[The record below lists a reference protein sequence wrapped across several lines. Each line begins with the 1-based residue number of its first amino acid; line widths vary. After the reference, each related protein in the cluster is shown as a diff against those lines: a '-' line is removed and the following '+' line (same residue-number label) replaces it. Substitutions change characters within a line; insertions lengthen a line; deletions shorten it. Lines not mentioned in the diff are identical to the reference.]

1 MEGQRFSK
9 IVQTTRILALGA
21 ALTLCALATGSLG
34 FKVYTNLS
42 EVRQIDANL
51 SDRHLHKLSLDYERL
66 QLMYSQTSNGQL
78 LDQVKSDIIAT
89 KDILLG
95 HNVIQDKILQSR
107 VTLLLDE
114 ISQTLA
120 LFPSG
125 DARLKTNDD
134 LFDTLLAQTEKLRNL
149 SAEMSNYLA
158 RLRTT
163 RQHDLTKTLN
173 QLIFSTAC
181 ALIALMIGA
190 AMFLRNHLHS
200 EKRAQDGQRAA
211 LQSET
216 ILSTTLDAD
225 VVADERGLIRKYNAS
240 AERIFGYSADEAL
253 GQDIS
258 DLIIPE
264 QYRRAHK
271 AGMNRFLT
279 SNSKRVIGS
288 GRVKLD
294 ARDKQGRQFPVELSL
309 EVMEQNGENLFISFL
324 RDISEEVAAEAE
336 LVKARDKALKSEQAK
351 ADFLAIMSHE
361 MRTPLN
367 GLTGAIELLE
377 TTDLTTSQSKYLNT
391 LRQSASE
398 LQHHVNEVLDIAHL
412 EAGRV
417 ASVEETF
424 DLRRLIHQVVDE
436 HSELALVNENQL
448 SIDWDENL
456 ETVVSTDPHKVG
468 QILSNLVNN
477 ALKFTKRGQITVQ
490 VDRHI
495 SPHEE
500 FMVELRITDTGIG
513 IPDKFLK
520 HIFDDFTTLD
530 NSYTR
535 TSNGVGLGLGIVR
548 RMVAALNGSMGVNS
562 HEGAGST
569 FWVRIPVQK
578 VPQDIV
584 IEHAEQQELP
594 MFQTLKILMV
604 EDNDINRFV
613 LREMLINE
621 GHQVVEAEN
630 GKIAIDTLEQ
640 GNFDVILMDISMPI
654 MDGVAATK
662 YIREHAKQQDIPIV
676 ACTAHTQPEEI
687 ERFRQAGMTDFV
699 QKPIE
704 RSKLLPALYQSVL
717 ASDIEQNR
725 SVEMTDEILN
735 MRVLGEISEQLGHDT
750 AEMLLSRYEDE
761 ANALMTL
768 LNSQQGKDAPVE
780 DLIRDIHKTAGS
792 SAQLGLSAMR
802 HKLNVIEVNVKQQ
815 GVDALWSEI
824 DNLNTLWKNSRDAIR
839 NEGFLS

>member
-1 MEGQRFSK
+1 VKNHLFGK
-9 IVQTTRILALGA
+9 IMQTTRILALGA
-21 ALTLCALATGSLG
+21 ALTLCALATGSFG
-34 FKVYTNLS
+34 YKVFTNLS
-42 EVRQIDANL
+42 DISQIDTNL
-51 SDRHLHKLSLDYERL
+51 NDRYLHRLSLDHERL
-66 QLMYSQTSNGQL
+66 HYAYDQNASDEQLKQIQ
-78 LDQVKSDIIAT
+78 SDITNTI
-89 KDILLG
+89 
-95 HNVIQDKILQSR
+95 DKISESNLLTDKMLQAEVQRLLQQIKQSLGSLP
-107 VTLLLDE
+107 VTASDAMLD
-114 ISQTLA
+114 
-120 LFPSG
+120 
-125 DARLKTNDD
+125 
-134 LFDTLLAQTEKLRNL
+134 DTLTHELVAQTEKLRKL
-149 SAEMSNYLA
+149 SMNVSDYLA
-158 RLRTT
+158 ERRMV
-163 RQHDLTKTLN
+163 RQRELSKTLN
-173 QLIFSTAC
+173 QLMFSAAC
-181 ALIALMIGA
+181 ALIVLIFGA
-190 AMFLRNHLHS
+190 TIFLRSHLNS
-200 EKRAQDGQRAA
+200 VRRAEDGRQAA

-216 ILSTTLDAD
+216 ILSTTLDAV
-225 VVADERGLIRKYNAS
+225 VVADEHGLIRKYNAS
-240 AERIFGYSADEAL
+240 AERIFGYSAQEAI

-258 DLIIPE
+258 DMIIPE

-309 EVMEQNGENLFISFL
+309 EVMEQDGEKLFISFL

-377 TTDLTTSQSKYLNT
+377 TTDLSQTQDKYLNT

-398 LQHHVNEVLDIAHL
+398 LQHHVNDVLDIAHL

-417 ASVEETF
+417 DPVEETF
-424 DLRRLIHQVVDE
+424 DLRQMIDHVVDE
-436 HSELALVNENQL
+436 HTDLANLNENQL
-448 SIDWDENL
+448 TIDWDADL
-456 ETVVSTDPHKVG
+456 ETLVSTDPHKIG
-468 QILSNLVNN
+468 QIISNLINN
-477 ALKFTKRGQITVQ
+477 ALKFTKRGQVIVQ

-500 FMVELRITDTGIG
+500 FMIELRVTDTGIG

-520 HIFDDFTTLD
+520 HIFHDFTTLD

-535 TSNGVGLGLGIVR
+535 TSSGVGLGLGIVR
-548 RMVAALNGSMGVNS
+548 RMVAALNGTMGVNS

-569 FWVRIPVQK
+569 FWVRIPMQRVSHANI
-578 VPQDIV
+578 PTPATLQDVAPYQI
-584 IEHAEQQELP
+584 
-594 MFQTLKILMV
+594 FKILMV

-613 LREMLINE
+613 LREMLVNE

-630 GKIAIDTLEQ
+630 GKIAIDTLAQ
-640 GNFDVILMDISMPI
+640 DKFDVILMDISMPI

-704 RSKLLPALYQSVL
+704 RSKLLLVLYQSAL
-717 ASDIEQNR
+717 AREVEQNR
-725 SVEMTDEILN
+725 SVEMTNEILDTKI
-735 MRVLGEISEQLGHDT
+735 LEELSEQLGRDT
-750 AEMLLSRYEDE
+750 AEILLQRYEEE

-768 LNSQQGKDAPVE
+768 LSTQQGKDASVE
-780 DLIRDIHKTAGS
+780 DLVKDIHKTAGS
-792 SAQLGLSAMR
+792 SAQLGLPAMR
-802 HKLNVIEVNVKQQ
+802 HKLNVIEVNVKKD
-815 GVDALWSEI
+815 GVDALWSEV
-824 DNLNTLWKNSRDAIR
+824 DSLGELWNDSKDALR
-839 NEGFLS
+839 HNGFLG

>member
-1 MEGQRFSK
+1 VEGQRFSK
-9 IVQTTRILALGA
+9 IMQTTRILALGA

-34 FKVYTNLS
+34 FKVYTHLS
-42 EVRQIDANL
+42 EVRQIDTNL

-66 QLMYSQTSNGQL
+66 HFTYSKNSNGHL
-78 LDQVKSDIIAT
+78 LDEIQSDIIETINKVQSHA
-89 KDILLG
+89 
-95 HNVIQDKILQSR
+95 VIQDKILQAQ

-120 LFPSG
+120 RLPSG
-125 DARLKTNDD
+125 ETRFETNDD
-134 LFDTLLAQTEKLRNL
+134 FSDTLLEQTETLRDL
-149 SAEMSNYLA
+149 SAAMSNYLVD
-158 RLRTT
+158 LRMT
-163 RQHDLTKTLN
+163 RQLELTKTLN
-173 QLIFSTAC
+173 QLIISTAC
-181 ALIALMIGA
+181 ALVAVIIGA
-190 AMFLRNHLHS
+190 VMFLRNYLQS

-216 ILSTTLDAD
+216 ILSTTLDAV

-240 AERIFGYSADEAL
+240 AERIFGYSAEEAL
-253 GQDIS
+253 GQDVS

-398 LQHHVNEVLDIAHL
+398 LQHHVNDVLDIAHL
-412 EAGRV
+412 EAGCV

-424 DLRRLIHQVVDE
+424 DLRRLIDQVVDD

-456 ETVVSTDPHKVG
+456 ETLVATDPHKVG
-468 QILSNLVNN
+468 QIISNLVNN

-495 SPHEE
+495 SPHAE
-500 FMVELRITDTGIG
+500 FMIELRVTDTGIG

-535 TSNGVGLGLGIVR
+535 TSSGVGLGLGIVR
-548 RMVAALNGSMGVNS
+548 RMVAALNGTIGVNS

-578 VPQDIV
+578 VPQDTAIA
-584 IEHAEQQELP
+584 HAEQQDLP
-594 MFQTLKILMV
+594 LYQTLKILMV

-613 LREMLINE
+613 LREMLVNE

-640 GNFDVILMDISMPI
+640 GNFDVI
-654 MDGVAATK
+654 
-662 YIREHAKQQDIPIV
+662 
-676 ACTAHTQPEEI
+676 
-687 ERFRQAGMTDFV
+687 
-699 QKPIE
+699 
-704 RSKLLPALYQSVL
+704 
-717 ASDIEQNR
+717 
-725 SVEMTDEILN
+725 
-735 MRVLGEISEQLGHDT
+735 
-750 AEMLLSRYEDE
+750 
-761 ANALMTL
+761 
-768 LNSQQGKDAPVE
+768 
-780 DLIRDIHKTAGS
+780 
-792 SAQLGLSAMR
+792 
-802 HKLNVIEVNVKQQ
+802 
-815 GVDALWSEI
+815 
-824 DNLNTLWKNSRDAIR
+824 
-839 NEGFLS
+839 

>member
-1 MEGQRFSK
+1 VEGQRFSK
-9 IVQTTRILALGA
+9 IMQTTRILALGA

-34 FKVYTNLS
+34 FKVYTHLS

-66 QLMYSQTSNGQL
+66 HFTYSQNSNGHL
-78 LDQVKSDIIAT
+78 LDKIQSDIIETINKVQSHA
-89 KDILLG
+89 
-95 HNVIQDKILQSR
+95 VIQDKILQAQ

-114 ISQTLA
+114 ASQTLSR
-120 LFPSG
+120 LPSG
-125 DARLKTNDD
+125 EARFEPDDD
-134 LFDTLLAQTEKLRNL
+134 LSDTLLIQTEKLRDQ
-149 SAEMSNYLA
+149 SAGMSNYLA
-158 RLRTT
+158 DLRMT
-163 RQHDLTKTLN
+163 RQLELTKTLN
-173 QLIFSTAC
+173 QLIISTAC
-181 ALIALMIGA
+181 ALVAVIIGA
-190 AMFLRNHLHS
+190 AMFLRNHLQS

-216 ILSTTLDAD
+216 ILSTTLDA
-225 VVADERGLIRKYNAS
+225 VIVADERGLIRKYNAS
-240 AERIFGYSADEAL
+240 AERIFGYSAEEAL
-253 GQDIS
+253 GLDVS
-258 DLIIPE
+258 DLIIPK

-294 ARDKQGRQFPVELSL
+294 ARDKKGRQFPVELSL

-367 GLTGAIELLE
+367 RLTGAIELLE
-377 TTDLTTSQSKYLNT
+377 TTGLTTSQSKYLNT

-398 LQHHVNEVLDIAHL
+398 LQHHVNDVLDIAHL

-424 DLRRLIHQVVDE
+424 DLRRLIDQVVED

-456 ETVVSTDPHKVG
+456 ETLIATDPHKVG
-468 QILSNLVNN
+468 QIISNLVNN

-495 SPHEE
+495 SPHAE
-500 FMVELRITDTGIG
+500 FMIELRVTDTGIG

-535 TSNGVGLGLGIVR
+535 TSSGVGLGLGIVR
-548 RMVAALNGSMGVNS
+548 RMVAALNGTMGVNS

-578 VPQDIV
+578 VPQDSV
-584 IEHAEQQELP
+584 IEHAEQQDLTLY
-594 MFQTLKILMV
+594 QTLKILMV

-613 LREMLINE
+613 LREIL
-621 GHQVVEAEN
+621 
-630 GKIAIDTLEQ
+630 TL
-640 GNFDVILMDISMPI
+640 
-654 MDGVAATK
+654 
-662 YIREHAKQQDIPIV
+662 Y
-676 ACTAHTQPEEI
+676 
-687 ERFRQAGMTDFV
+687 
-699 QKPIE
+699 
-704 RSKLLPALYQSVL
+704 
-717 ASDIEQNR
+717 
-725 SVEMTDEILN
+725 
-735 MRVLGEISEQLGHDT
+735 
-750 AEMLLSRYEDE
+750 
-761 ANALMTL
+761 
-768 LNSQQGKDAPVE
+768 
-780 DLIRDIHKTAGS
+780 
-792 SAQLGLSAMR
+792 
-802 HKLNVIEVNVKQQ
+802 
-815 GVDALWSEI
+815 
-824 DNLNTLWKNSRDAIR
+824 
-839 NEGFLS
+839 

>member
-9 IVQTTRILALGA
+9 IMQTTRILALGA

-34 FKVYTNLS
+34 FKVYTHLS

-66 QLMYSQTSNGQL
+66 HFTYSQNSNGQIVNEI
-78 LDQVKSDIIAT
+78 QSDIIENINKVQSHA
-89 KDILLG
+89 
-95 HNVIQDKILQSR
+95 VIQDKILQAQ
-107 VTLLLDE
+107 VTHLLDE
-114 ISQTLA
+114 ISQTLSR
-120 LFPSG
+120 LPSG
-125 DARLKTNDD
+125 KARFETNDD
-134 LFDTLLAQTEKLRNL
+134 LSNTLLIQTEKLRDL
-149 SAEMSNYLA
+149 SAGMSNYLA
-158 RLRTT
+158 DLRMT
-163 RQHDLTKTLN
+163 RQLELTKTLN
-173 QLIFSTAC
+173 QLIISTAC
-181 ALIALMIGA
+181 ALVAVIIGA
-190 AMFLRNHLHS
+190 AMFLRNHLQS

-216 ILSTTLDAD
+216 ILSTTLDAV

-240 AERIFGYSADEAL
+240 AERIFGYSAEEAL

-264 QYRRAHK
+264 HYRRAHK

-279 SNSKRVIGS
+279 SNSKRVISS

-294 ARDKQGRQFPVELSL
+294 ARDKKGRQFPVELSL

-377 TTDLTTSQSKYLNT
+377 TTGLTTSQSKYLNT

-398 LQHHVNEVLDIAHL
+398 LQHHVNDVLDIAHL

-424 DLRRLIHQVVDE
+424 DLRRLIDQVVED
-436 HSELALVNENQL
+436 HCELALVNENQL

-456 ETVVSTDPHKVG
+456 ETLIATDPHKVG
-468 QILSNLVNN
+468 QIISNLVNN

-495 SPHEE
+495 SPHAE
-500 FMVELRITDTGIG
+500 FMIELRVTDTGIG
-513 IPDKFLK
+513 IPDKFQK

-535 TSNGVGLGLGIVR
+535 TSSGVGLGLGIVR
-548 RMVAALNGSMGVNS
+548 RMVAAQNGTMGVNS

-578 VPQDIV
+578 VPQDSV
-584 IEHAEQQELP
+584 IEHAEQQDLTLY
-594 MFQTLKILMV
+594 QTLKILMV
-604 EDNDINRFV
+604 EDNDINRFM
-613 LREMLINE
+613 LREILINE
-621 GHQVVEAEN
+621 GHQVVKAETE
-630 GKIAIDTLEQ
+630 KSQSTL
-640 GNFDVILMDISMPI
+640 
-654 MDGVAATK
+654 
-662 YIREHAKQQDIPIV
+662 
-676 ACTAHTQPEEI
+676 
-687 ERFRQAGMTDFV
+687 
-699 QKPIE
+699 
-704 RSKLLPALYQSVL
+704 
-717 ASDIEQNR
+717 
-725 SVEMTDEILN
+725 
-735 MRVLGEISEQLGHDT
+735 
-750 AEMLLSRYEDE
+750 
-761 ANALMTL
+761 
-768 LNSQQGKDAPVE
+768 
-780 DLIRDIHKTAGS
+780 
-792 SAQLGLSAMR
+792 
-802 HKLNVIEVNVKQQ
+802 
-815 GVDALWSEI
+815 
-824 DNLNTLWKNSRDAIR
+824 
-839 NEGFLS
+839 

>member
-1 MEGQRFSK
+1 M
-9 IVQTTRILALGA
+9 QTTRILALGA

-34 FKVYTNLS
+34 FKVYTHLS
-42 EVRQIDANL
+42 EVRQIDTNL

-66 QLMYSQTSNGQL
+66 HFTYSKNSNGHL
-78 LDQVKSDIIAT
+78 LDEIQSDIIETINKVQSHA
-89 KDILLG
+89 
-95 HNVIQDKILQSR
+95 VIQDKILQAQ
-107 VTLLLDE
+107 VTLLLDQ

-120 LFPSG
+120 RLPSG
-125 DARLKTNDD
+125 ETRFETNDD
-134 LFDTLLAQTEKLRNL
+134 FSDTLLEQTETLRDL
-149 SAEMSNYLA
+149 SAAMSNYLVD
-158 RLRTT
+158 LRMT
-163 RQHDLTKTLN
+163 RQLELTKTLN
-173 QLIFSTAC
+173 QLIISTAC
-181 ALIALMIGA
+181 ALVAVIIGA
-190 AMFLRNHLHS
+190 VMFLRNYLQS

-216 ILSTTLDAD
+216 ILSTTLDAV

-240 AERIFGYSADEAL
+240 AERIFGYSAEEAL
-253 GQDIS
+253 GQDVS

-336 LVKARDKALKSEQAK
+336 LVKARDKVLKSEQAK

-398 LQHHVNEVLDIAHL
+398 LQHHVNDVLDIAHL

-424 DLRRLIHQVVDE
+424 NLRRLIDQVVDD

-456 ETVVSTDPHKVG
+456 ETLVATDPHKVG
-468 QILSNLVNN
+468 QIISNLVNN

-495 SPHEE
+495 SPHAE
-500 FMVELRITDTGIG
+500 FMVELRVTDTGIG

-535 TSNGVGLGLGIVR
+535 TSSGVGLGLGIVR
-548 RMVAALNGSMGVNS
+548 RMVAALNGTMGVNS

-578 VPQDIV
+578 VPQDTAIA
-584 IEHAEQQELP
+584 HAEQQDLP
-594 MFQTLKILMV
+594 LYQTLKILMV

-613 LREMLINE
+613 LREMLVNE

-640 GNFDVILMDISMPI
+640 GNFDVI
-654 MDGVAATK
+654 
-662 YIREHAKQQDIPIV
+662 
-676 ACTAHTQPEEI
+676 
-687 ERFRQAGMTDFV
+687 
-699 QKPIE
+699 
-704 RSKLLPALYQSVL
+704 
-717 ASDIEQNR
+717 
-725 SVEMTDEILN
+725 
-735 MRVLGEISEQLGHDT
+735 
-750 AEMLLSRYEDE
+750 
-761 ANALMTL
+761 
-768 LNSQQGKDAPVE
+768 
-780 DLIRDIHKTAGS
+780 
-792 SAQLGLSAMR
+792 
-802 HKLNVIEVNVKQQ
+802 
-815 GVDALWSEI
+815 
-824 DNLNTLWKNSRDAIR
+824 
-839 NEGFLS
+839 

>member
-9 IVQTTRILALGA
+9 IMQTTRILALGA

-34 FKVYTNLS
+34 FKVYTHLS

-66 QLMYSQTSNGQL
+66 HFTYSQNSNGQIMHEI
-78 LDQVKSDIIAT
+78 QSDIIEAIN
-89 KDILLG
+89 KVQS
-95 HNVIQDKILQSR
+95 HAVIQDKILQAQ
-107 VTLLLDE
+107 VTLLLGE
-114 ISQTLA
+114 VSQTLSR
-120 LFPSG
+120 LPSG
-125 DARLKTNDD
+125 EARFEPDDD
-134 LFDTLLAQTEKLRNL
+134 LSNTLLIQTEKLRDL
-149 SAEMSNYLA
+149 SAAMSNYLA
-158 RLRTT
+158 DLRMT
-163 RQHDLTKTLN
+163 RQLELTNTLN
-173 QLIFSTAC
+173 QLIISTAC
-181 ALIALMIGA
+181 ALVAVIIGA
-190 AMFLRNHLHS
+190 AMFLRNHLQS

-216 ILSTTLDAD
+216 ILSTTLDAV

-240 AERIFGYSADEAL
+240 AERIFGYSAEEAL

-324 RDISEEVAAEAE
+324 RDISEEVAAETE

-398 LQHHVNEVLDIAHL
+398 LQHHVNDVLDIAHL

-424 DLRRLIHQVVDE
+424 DLRRLIDRVVED
-436 HSELALVNENQL
+436 HTELALVNENQL

-456 ETVVSTDPHKVG
+456 ETLIATDPHKVG
-468 QILSNLVNN
+468 QIISNLVNN

-490 VDRHI
+490 ADRHI
-495 SPHEE
+495 SPHAE
-500 FMVELRITDTGIG
+500 FMIELRVTDTGIG

-535 TSNGVGLGLGIVR
+535 TSSGVGLGLGIVR
-548 RMVAALNGSMGVNS
+548 RMVAALNGTMGVNS

-578 VPQDIV
+578 VPQDV
-584 IEHAEQQELP
+584 AIEHAEQQDLP
-594 MFQTLKILMV
+594 LYQTLKI
-604 EDNDINRFV
+604 
-613 LREMLINE
+613 
-621 GHQVVEAEN
+621 
-630 GKIAIDTLEQ
+630 
-640 GNFDVILMDISMPI
+640 
-654 MDGVAATK
+654 
-662 YIREHAKQQDIPIV
+662 
-676 ACTAHTQPEEI
+676 
-687 ERFRQAGMTDFV
+687 
-699 QKPIE
+699 
-704 RSKLLPALYQSVL
+704 
-717 ASDIEQNR
+717 
-725 SVEMTDEILN
+725 
-735 MRVLGEISEQLGHDT
+735 
-750 AEMLLSRYEDE
+750 
-761 ANALMTL
+761 
-768 LNSQQGKDAPVE
+768 
-780 DLIRDIHKTAGS
+780 
-792 SAQLGLSAMR
+792 
-802 HKLNVIEVNVKQQ
+802 
-815 GVDALWSEI
+815 
-824 DNLNTLWKNSRDAIR
+824 
-839 NEGFLS
+839 